1 MRVILTTA
9 LLAITA
15 QANANP
21 GYTADG
27 ISLCVFNAQLAG
39 CEGMGTIAPAE
50 LRRLRPVAILT
61 APPAPTGPMARE
73 SDGGDHSSAPTG
85 IDAPPRA
92 ISSRPPP
99 PTTPPTSPPSWP
111 TGSLP
116 RSMAPAALNTIAS
129 GGPVNDQDNH
139 AQRRATGNRDAVV
152 TEPFDVLD
160 DGRGE

>member
-50 LRRLRPVAILT
+50 LRRLR
-61 APPAPTGPMARE
+61 PMARE

-160 DGRGE
+160 DGPGE